1 MKCFEVLGLEVNAS
15 PEEVKAAWRRLA
27 MAHHPDRG
35 GDPSEFDRLRKL
47 YGEALAVAEAPKT
60 CTRCGGNGKIRHTNG
75 WASIGIPCSHCGGSG
90 EEP

>member
-1 MKCFEVLGLEVNAS
+1 MKCFEVLGLA
-15 PEEVKAAWRRLA
+15 PMATPDEVKQAWRRLA
-27 MAHHPDRG
+27 GVHHPDRG

-60 CTRCGGNGKIRHTNG
+60 CTKCGGSGKIRRVNG
-75 WASIGIPCSHCGGSG
+75 WASIDIPCDHCGGSG